1 MLSIRSV
8 HRKLHSTSNRIF
20 YPHGLAQFATSS
32 KSKRRRIPDLIIVDE
47 HRMKNPHLRKC
58 IHCFKPIRTQ
68 NMKAH
73 VEKHKRKGEKPRPD
87 EARRQFD
94 ESLANA
100 KQYIQKNKAAFSN
113 LQRKVRLNLQR
124 KVRRTHTSINS
135 KYSSYILKRVQQW
148 KHNNNVDNV
157 QTLRAFN
164 LIVRV
169 DSNFKVWRDIIFQI

>member
-20 YPHGLAQFATSS
+20 YPHGLAPCATSS
-32 KSKRRRIPDLIIVDE
+32 KSKRRRIPDSIIVDE
-47 HRMKNPHLRKC
+47 HWMKNPHLGKC
-58 IHCFKPIRTQ
+58 IYCFKPIRTQ

-113 LQRKVRLNLQR
+113 LQRKVR
-124 KVRRTHTSINS
+124 RTHTSINS
-135 KYSSYILKRVQQW
+135 KYSSYILKRVQRW

-157 QTLRAFN
+157 QTFKAFN

>member
-20 YPHGLAQFATSS
+20 YPHGLAPCATSS

-87 EARRQFD
+87 EARRQGPKTMSTPQETWTFKGKWD
-94 ESLANA
+94 WTFKGKWDGHTRASTANTA
-100 KQYIQKNKAAFSN
+100 VIFWSEYSDGNTIIM
-113 LQRKVRLNLQR
+113 
-124 KVRRTHTSINS
+124 SIMF
-135 KYSSYILKRVQQW
+135 KLW
-148 KHNNNVDNV
+148 EH
-157 QTLRAFN
+157 
-164 LIVRV
+164 LI
-169 DSNFKVWRDIIFQI
+169 

>member
-20 YPHGLAQFATSS
+20 YPHGLAPCATSS

-58 IHCFKPIRTQ
+58 IYCFKPIRTQ

-124 KVRRTHTSINS
+124 KVRRTHTSSIYTANTA
-135 KYSSYILKRVQQW
+135 V
-148 KHNNNVDNV
+148 
-157 QTLRAFN
+157 
-164 LIVRV
+164 
-169 DSNFKVWRDIIFQI
+169 IF